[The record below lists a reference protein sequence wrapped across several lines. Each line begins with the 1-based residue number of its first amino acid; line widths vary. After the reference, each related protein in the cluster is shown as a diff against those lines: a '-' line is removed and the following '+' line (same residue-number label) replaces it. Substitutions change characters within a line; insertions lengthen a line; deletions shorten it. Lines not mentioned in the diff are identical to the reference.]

1 MLLHGWAAYL
11 AGRVR
16 CSSQPPYLV
25 SPCCW
30 LHCCALLLCAVPL
43 LDPQGDSGFVVVR
56 GGQIVLRSSP
66 KQHFFDCPL
75 QFGSYPE
82 HVDDTDTADDAE
94 VYQLPVLPGD
104 VIIAGR
110 CAGCSSEGCPA
121 GLTRALDT
129 SGGLGPCGSGD
140 CRQL

>member
-1 MLLHGWAAYL
+1 M
-11 AGRVR
+11 
-16 CSSQPPYLV
+16 
-25 SPCCW
+25 
-30 LHCCALLLCAVPL
+30 HCCCVPL
-43 LDPQGDSGFVVVR
+43 LVPQGDSGFVVVR

-75 QFGSYPE
+75 QFGAYPE

-110 CAGCSSEGCPA
+110 GAGCCCEG
-121 GLTRALDT
+121 
-129 SGGLGPCGSGD
+129 
-140 CRQL
+140 

>member
-1 MLLHGWAAYL
+1 MQVGSWSPHLSSLWQQNHTPVLHG
-11 AGRVR
+11 V
-16 CSSQPPYLV
+16 
-25 SPCCW
+25 
-30 LHCCALLLCAVPL
+30 LLLRCVHAAAVAVL
-43 LDPQGDSGFVVVR
+43 CLCLQGDSGFVVVR

-104 VIIAGR
+104 VIIAG
-110 CAGCSSEGCPA
+110 G
-121 GLTRALDT
+121 
-129 SGGLGPCGSGD
+129 
-140 CRQL
+140 